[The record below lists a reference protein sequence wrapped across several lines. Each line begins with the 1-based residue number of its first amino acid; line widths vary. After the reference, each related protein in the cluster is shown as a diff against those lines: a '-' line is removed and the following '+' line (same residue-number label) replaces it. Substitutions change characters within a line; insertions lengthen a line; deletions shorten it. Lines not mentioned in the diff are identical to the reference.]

1 MQSGESGGKLS
12 DLIKKAIDDCELTA
26 AEHEAILALAS
37 EDGVID
43 AQEQA
48 LLSQLQHLIANGTVT
63 KVR

>member
-26 AEHEAILALAS
+26 AEHEEILALAA

-48 LLSQLQHLIANGTVT
+48 LLSQLQQLIANGTVT